1 MSDGTWGLISED
13 AAELR
18 VGSPADAQQI
28 AQYLRE
34 QDVWREIVP
43 GLASV
48 TVLFD
53 PLQSNTDS
61 VLQALRE
68 ASQLEPENQTA
79 PLTPLEIP
87 VVYGGEDGPDLTG
100 VCERLGVSEAAFIQ
114 AHIAASHK
122 VDMIGFTPGFAYVSG
137 IDPSTTVPRRAAP
150 RPRLPAGSVGISG
163 AYTGLYALAGPG
175 GWPIIGRTDLS
186 LFDPKADDPF
196 LIRPGQKIVFKAV

>member
-18 VGSPADAQQI
+18 VGSPEDAQRI

-68 ASQLEPENQTA
+68 ASQLEPENQTI
-79 PLTPLEIP
+79 PLETIEIP
-87 VVYGGEDGPDLTG
+87 VVYGG
-100 VCERLGVSEAAFIQ
+100 
-114 AHIAASHK
+114 K
-122 VDMIGFTPGFAYVSG
+122 M
-137 IDPSTTVPRRAAP
+137 AP
-150 RPRLPAGSVGISG
+150 I
-163 AYTGLYALAGPG
+163 
-175 GWPIIGRTDLS
+175 
-186 LFDPKADDPF
+186 
-196 LIRPGQKIVFKAV
+196 